1 MRCFQAVKTDSALD
15 KSNITLFFT
24 GAHSLEV
31 CKDNAIGISETKP
44 KGLFL
49 CGDFIYGSTP
59 PPADSQNAA
68 FYLCAG
74 CFIIARSFY
83 KFLSMCPQ
91 ETLWPFHLH
100 NMVCICSIWVPL
112 Y

>member
-49 CGDFIYGSTP
+49 CGGFYTAVHRRPPILETRHFIYV
-59 PPADSQNAA
+59 QAA
-68 FYLCAG
+68 L
-74 CFIIARSFY
+74 
-83 KFLSMCPQ
+83 
-91 ETLWPFHLH
+91 
-100 NMVCICSIWVPL
+100 
-112 Y
+112 

>member
-1 MRCFQAVKTDSALD
+1 VDKILTEADMRCFQAVKTDSASN

-49 CGDFIYGSTP
+49 RGGFYTAAHRLPPILKTRHFIYV
-59 PPADSQNAA
+59 QAA
-68 FYLCAG
+68 L
-74 CFIIARSFY
+74 
-83 KFLSMCPQ
+83 
-91 ETLWPFHLH
+91 
-100 NMVCICSIWVPL
+100 
-112 Y
+112 